1 MISKKLSKTTSAALA
16 NISGF
21 IAINK
26 PKDISSFDVIR
37 RLRKVTSIRKI
48 GHSGTLDPFATG
60 LLVCCIGSYT
70 RLAKFIEADSKTYV
84 ATIKLGEQS
93 ETGDTEGNIIA
104 KAPLP
109 DQHVDFY
116 ALAQKVMQLSELP
129 VPAYSA
135 VKINGTRAYT
145 LARSGVE
152 LDMPLRATTITDFTF
167 IPNSDAPYIS
177 SKGFLSYRCT
187 VSKGT
192 YIRSLSEWIAREL
205 NTLGH
210 TVALERVAVGSIT
223 LASAVN
229 LADLNPDNWQ
239 SHLITP
245 QIALHKLPP
254 CYLDYDMVKL
264 IETGRDIPIP
274 PDLSEEAGFCAL
286 YNQIGQLFAIGSC
299 ISDHIH
305 PVIVLNH
312 D

>member
-1 MISKKLSKTTSAALA
+1 MA

-84 ATIKLGEQS
+84 ATIKLGQKS

-104 KAPLP
+104 EAPLP
-109 DQHVDFY
+109 TNQVDY
-116 ALAQKVMQLSELP
+116 TALAQKAIQLAELP

-135 VKINGTRAYT
+135 VKINGTRAYN

-152 LDMPLRATTITDFTF
+152 LDMPMRSTTISDFSF
-167 IPNSDAPYIS
+167 IPNPDASYIS
-177 SKGFLSYRCT
+177 SEGLLSYRCT

-210 TVALERVAVGSIT
+210 TVALERVAVGNVT
-223 LASAVN
+223 LASAIN
-229 LADLNPDNWQ
+229 LADLTPDIWQ
-239 SHLITP
+239 NHLISP
-245 QIALHKLPP
+245 QIPLHKLPP
-254 CYLDYDMVKL
+254 CYLDYVMVKL

-274 PDLSEEAGFCAL
+274 PDLTEEAGFCAL

>member
-1 MISKKLSKTTSAALA
+1 MSRALSNA
-16 NISGF
+16 SGF

-37 RLRKVTSIRKI
+37 RLRKITSIRKI

-70 RLAKFIEADSKTYV
+70 RLAKFIEADAKTYV
-84 ATIKLGEQS
+84 ATIKLGQQS

-104 KAPLP
+104 EAPLP
-109 DQHVDFY
+109 GSDVDFA
-116 ALAQKVMQLSELP
+116 ALAHKVMQLTELP

-152 LDMPLRATTITDFTF
+152 LDMPMRSTTITDISF
-167 IPNSDAPYIS
+167 IPYSDESYIS
-177 SKGFLSYRCT
+177 PEGLLSYRCT

-210 TVALERVAVGSIT
+210 TVTLERVAVGNIT

-229 LADLNPDNWQ
+229 LVDLTPDNWQ
-239 SHLITP
+239 NHLISP
-245 QIALHKLPP
+245 QFALQKLP
-254 CYLDYDMVKL
+254 CCFLEDDMTYL
-264 IETGRDIPIP
+264 IETGRDIPP
-274 PDLSEEAGFCAL
+274 PPNWPDELLLCAI
-286 YNQIGQLFAIGSC
+286 YNKHEHLLAIGCCAGDS
-299 ISDHIH
+299 IH
-305 PVIVLNH
+305 PIIVLNH
-312 D
+312 EQ